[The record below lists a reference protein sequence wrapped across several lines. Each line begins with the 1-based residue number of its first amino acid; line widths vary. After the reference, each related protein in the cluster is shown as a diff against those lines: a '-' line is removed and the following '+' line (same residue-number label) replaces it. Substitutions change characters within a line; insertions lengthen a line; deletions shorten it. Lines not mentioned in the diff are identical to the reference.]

1 MKKTMRRLP
10 LLLAL
15 LAALAATGWSAN
27 GSSTSYVKDA
37 VLVARPD
44 PWGEYS
50 TDSLIVVLDSAML
63 EANGDFA
70 FESLQLCNSST
81 DRCVDADHATQLA
94 PYVYFVGPS
103 TIDFYSWHTFYLQLV
118 NPRWGNFA
126 LSDITREDSLSPRYV
141 VPESPSFAAGGKSS
155 IVVSAVTGALPTL
168 HAVAE
173 PMGDNVNS
181 LSGTEIQRCA
191 AGTCPGN
198 AIGASATCGYGKPCS
213 VQFTG
218 LDSATVYRVSAVISD
233 GSGDIVPDLEVYE
246 SFVATSGSQLG
257 SDATWKPRV
266 NAVNAANVF
275 ATFNFKKSV
284 NYYWFL
290 FDANDNAPAALLG
303 RQAGY
308 HQNSYDISFEMRST
322 GTMVNEAR
330 EVPELFEYG
339 TPSDSTNIA
348 ESSWLLAGH
357 EYALYVL
364 AVDKTADD
372 EHRGLWELLPTVRF
386 RIPGTPVAPV
396 VAAVSDTTFVDSLT
410 LKLSGSGKL
419 RWSLYS
425 DAGYNDGIGGE
436 DGSFYSC
443 LNEIRY
449 GDEEGV
455 CAELANNEIAL
466 ASGSTT
472 RKIALDGNTDCS
484 YPDRESP
491 CHLVAV
497 AYDGEDHPA
506 EVIHRQFLFFDNLNS
521 QMGIWFE
528 GERTDGALDSFYS
541 WTTDSTLAAKSLKR
555 GEGMPLSLEPG
566 AKPYK
571 IYITRGGSNPVLTW
585 TVNVPAR
592 PTIGEEDKIRLP
604 ENDAQLV
611 LMDYDH
617 LWPVEFLPE
626 ELARQQIC
634 SEMQGQPGPQQD
646 VGWSDFD
653 EMCRPMTWGNDRYML
668 LSAETPKIWYQ
679 LPARENAFASVAD
692 TLRFD
697 TAGVVFRPHADVSG
711 EAVRLRMFDNFDGES
726 ELAYM
731 RVQASGVA
739 LSADSLS
746 RKTAY
751 YYPELAPDE
760 YAVRASLL
768 VPVDGREITEYDDTV
783 MVEDRPMFRLG
794 AVEKTVVVEDL
805 YHAVWAADP
814 DVSNWEMAGLGAS
827 VNDLGPLADE
837 QLLRWYESSA
847 WDNVWA
853 KYRAPVSVPAG
864 AGVWLWV
871 DSTVSFARERVS
883 SPVEVDLDGDGY
895 GWNQLANPYAVGI
908 SSDLLPDVPVYL
920 WDRESA
926 DYVEL
931 KPGEPI
937 PPFAAFWLQSV
948 EEFQTIELRR
958 EPVFAADVPQA
969 APAPAPENL
978 ARVTLK
984 AGRWSDANNYVGVGD
999 PERSVGEL
1007 PLAMGEGVSLTS
1019 QRDGA
1024 GFKNDV
1030 RAPDDVIKWS
1040 FALSSRVSG
1049 LARGTLSLENVAA
1062 LSSQGYKLWIAR
1074 DGKLT
1079 RVGEGSEVE
1088 VALPASGSRVDLYAA
1103 RSVDDVERAV
1113 SESSSWKVTAR
1124 RANDRGV
1131 RFSFTLDE
1139 PADLE
1144 LRLLDVSGRPIAS
1157 RSASFGAGAQQWE
1170 WSRTAPL
1177 PGAVFWSIQGGRYR
1191 AEGSF

>member
-1 MKKTMRRLP
+1 MKKSMRRLP

-27 GSSTSYVKDA
+27 GSSTGYVKDA

-50 TDSLIVVLDSAML
+50 TDSLVLELDSAVL
-63 EANGDFA
+63 GADDGFA

-81 DRCVDADHATQLA
+81 DRCVDADHATRLA
-94 PYVYFVGPS
+94 PYVYLVSPS
-103 TIDFYSWHTFYLQLV
+103 TIDFSSWHSFYLQIV
-118 NPRWGNFA
+118 NPRRGNFS
-126 LSDITREDSLSPRYV
+126 LPDITREDSLSPRYV
-141 VPESPSFAAGGKSS
+141 VPESPSFSATKSS
-155 IVVSAVTGALPTL
+155 ITVSAVTGAMPALY
-168 HAVAE
+168 AVAE
-173 PMGDNVNS
+173 PMRDGLYS
-181 LSGTEIQRCA
+181 HSGMEIQNCV
-191 AGTCPGN
+191 AGSCSGN
-198 AIGASATCGYGKPCS
+198 AIGASASCGYGKPCS

-218 LDSATVYRVSAVISD
+218 LDSATAYLVSAVMID
-233 GSGDIVPDLEVYE
+233 GSGDIVPDLQPYE

-257 SDATWKPRV
+257 SDATWKPSV
-266 NAVNAANVF
+266 EVVDAENVF

-284 NYYWFL
+284 KYFWFL
-290 FDANDNAPAALLG
+290 FDANDNAPAAVLG

-308 HQNSYDISFEMRST
+308 REYESDIYYAAASI
-322 GTMVNEAR
+322 GTMLNDHIPEADR
-330 EVPELFEYG
+330 FEYG
-339 TPSDSTNIA
+339 SQTGPTNIVNYP
-348 ESSWLLAGH
+348 LLAGH
-357 EYALYVL
+357 EYALYVI
-364 AVDKTADD
+364 AVDLDAAIAG
-372 EHRGLWELLPTVRF
+372 RGLWELLPTVRF
-386 RIPGTPVAPV
+386 RVPGTSPAPV
-396 VAAVSDTTFVDSLT
+396 VAAVPDTAFLDTLT

-425 DAGYNDGIGGE
+425 DASYNNSNIGGVE
-436 DGSFYSC
+436 GSIYYCSIATREPDGPVDYC
-443 LNEIRY
+443 T
-449 GDEEGV
+449 
-455 CAELANNEIAL
+455 ELASNEIAL
-466 ASGSTT
+466 SSGSTT
-472 RKIALDGNTDCS
+472 RKISLWDNGCDTPGSENI
-484 YPDRESP
+484 

-497 AYDGEDHPA
+497 AYDGEDRPA
-506 EVIHRQFLFFDNLNS
+506 EVIHRQFRFFDVLDWNMNIDF
-521 QMGIWFE
+521 QA
-528 GERTDGALDSFYS
+528 ERTSGGLDSFYS

-555 GEGMPLSLEPG
+555 GDGMSLSLEPG
-566 AKPYK
+566 TKPYK
-571 IYITRGGSNPVLTW
+571 IYITRGGSKPVLTW
-585 TVNVPAR
+585 TINVPAR
-592 PTIGEEDKIRLP
+592 PTIGEEDKIMLP

-617 LWPVEFLPE
+617 LWPVEFIPE
-626 ELARQQIC
+626 ELAWQQEHC
-634 SEMQGQPGPQQD
+634 SEMQGQPGPQLEE
-646 VGWSDFD
+646 GWSDFA
-653 EMCRPMTWGNDRYML
+653 EMCNPMTRGNNHYVL
-668 LSAETPKIWYQ
+668 LSAETPKIWYR
-679 LPARENAFASVAD
+679 LDATDNAFASVAD

-697 TAGVVFRPHADVSG
+697 TAGVIFRPHADVSG

-739 LSADSLS
+739 LSVDSLS
-746 RKTAY
+746 HKTAY

-768 VPVDGREITEYDDTV
+768 VPVGGMEITEYDDTV

-794 AVEKTVVVEDL
+794 AVEKTVVVEDH
-805 YHAVWAADP
+805 YHAVWAANP

-837 QLLRWYESSA
+837 QLLRWYETSA

-853 KYRAPVSVPAG
+853 KYRSPVSVPAG

-871 DSTVSFARERVS
+871 DSTVSFARERIT

-948 EEFQTIELRR
+948 EEFRTIELRR
-958 EPVFAADVPQA
+958 EPVFASDVPQT

-1049 LARGTLSLENVAA
+1049 LARGTLSLENVGA

-1079 RVGEGSEVE
+1079 RVGEGTEVE

-1103 RSVDDVERAV
+1103 RSGEDVERAV

-1131 RFSFTLDE
+1131 RFSFALDE

-1157 RSASFGAGAQQWE
+1157 QSASFGSGAQQWE
-1170 WSRTAPL
+1170 WSRSAPL